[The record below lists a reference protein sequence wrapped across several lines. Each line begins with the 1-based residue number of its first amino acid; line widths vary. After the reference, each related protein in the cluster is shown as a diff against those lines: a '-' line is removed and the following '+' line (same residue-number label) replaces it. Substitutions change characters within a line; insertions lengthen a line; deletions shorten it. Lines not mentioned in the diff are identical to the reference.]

1 MATLPSKPFF
11 LEKMERRVKDNFP
24 ARATIPVQDREE
36 KDMAGACSKI
46 MAQTRL
52 KHLWPQSAFGL
63 EFFFKAQTPDL
74 SKRRSNGYP
83 FAHSRGNV
91 PLGQA
96 DHR

>member
-24 ARATIPVQDREE
+24 SRQTIPVQDREE
-36 KDMAGACSKI
+36 KDMGGAGSKI
-46 MAQTRL
+46 MAQTLL
-52 KHLWPQSAFGL
+52 KHQMPQSGFGFSFCL
-63 EFFFKAQTPDL
+63 KHRRRHRKGDL
-74 SKRRSNGYP
+74 NGYP
-83 FAHSRGNV
+83 FANSRGNV